1 MTTSVEDSMAQKFL
15 KTLDEHG
22 EALLTSLKEVKLKK
36 SSHVEIN
43 DDEEKV
49 EEWDKK
55 DKAEYER
62 NKQFEKLTTET
73 MAMREKMEK
82 IQVAFCK
89 AQGMDDYLYNMRGMS
104 SKVPILLP
112 SKFKIF
118 DAEKFDRLEI
128 QSNM

>member
-22 EALLTSLKEVKLKK
+22 EALLTRLKEVKLKK

-55 DKAEYER
+55 DKAEYEK
-62 NKQFEKLTTET
+62 NKKYKKLTAKTI
-73 MAMREKMEK
+73 AVKEKNGEN
-82 IQVAFCK
+82 ATRLP
-89 AQGMDDYLYNMRGMS
+89 QGTRDG
-104 SKVPILLP
+104 
-112 SKFKIF
+112 
-118 DAEKFDRLEI
+118 
-128 QSNM
+128 